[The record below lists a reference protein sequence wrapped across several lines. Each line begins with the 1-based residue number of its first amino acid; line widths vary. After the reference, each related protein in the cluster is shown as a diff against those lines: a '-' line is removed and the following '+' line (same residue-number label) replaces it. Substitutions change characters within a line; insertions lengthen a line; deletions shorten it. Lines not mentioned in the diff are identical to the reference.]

1 MSLMI
6 KNAHAILSGLPGEA
20 ARLAGPDI
28 RIRDGKIA
36 AIGSLTPLPEE
47 RQIDARDCVIYP
59 AWVNTHHHLFQ
70 SLLKGE
76 PSAFCLAISRT
87 KPSSPT
93 VKPFSPR
100 ISSAR
105 ASGKP

>member
-36 AIGSLTPLPEE
+36 SYREFADTATLA
-47 RQIDARDCVIYP
+47 DAWRGD
-59 AWVNTHHHLFQ
+59 
-70 SLLKGE
+70 
-76 PSAFCLAISRT
+76 
-87 KPSSPT
+87 
-93 VKPFSPR
+93 
-100 ISSAR
+100 
-105 ASGKP
+105 

>member
-36 AIGSLTPLPEE
+36 AIGSLTP
-47 RQIDARDCVIYP
+47 
-59 AWVNTHHHLFQ
+59 
-70 SLLKGE
+70 
-76 PSAFCLAISRT
+76 PSAA
-87 KPSSPT
+87 
-93 VKPFSPR
+93 
-100 ISSAR
+100 
-105 ASGKP
+105 

>member
-76 PSAFCLAISRT
+76 PQGAEPEPDGLAERYAVPLSRG
-87 KPSSPT
+87 
-93 VKPFSPR
+93 FR
-100 ISSAR
+100 
-105 ASGKP
+105 

>member
-1 MSLMI
+1 M
-6 KNAHAILSGLPGEA
+6 PGEA

-70 SLLKGE
+70 S
-76 PSAFCLAISRT
+76 
-87 KPSSPT
+87 
-93 VKPFSPR
+93 
-100 ISSAR
+100 
-105 ASGKP
+105 